1 MKVFEIMSFNPSW
14 FLTLPGILITAGVI
28 LLLIALILLLSSG
41 KKEEVVENTTAM
53 EQPIPTE
60 PVSTVE
66 PVQVAVPQMPEA
78 NIEPPVVD
86 VPTPVQTIET
96 PSVPAAEEIKVEQPV
111 MPEVVTEIKEEPKV
125 EIFAPAQE
133 TPVASVNPINF
144 DVPVVNEV
152 PTINAVPTVEEVK
165 VEQPVAV
172 PEVKPAV
179 SIYGGV
185 SPTVDLFKS
194 QSEVK
199 PVIYGGADPLE
210 NTAPIPK
217 VDVTP
222 VAEVTQIIEPITNEV
237 PVTATAVMDNSVV
250 DTISAAPSMPEVT
263 EVPQSSPLFEIPATQ
278 NVATESVSPEM
289 VKEEIETLDF

>member
-1 MKVFEIMSFNPSW
+1 MKIFEIMSFNPSW

-41 KKEEVVENTTAM
+41 KKEEVVEVAGASV
-53 EQPIPTE
+53 EQSFSAE

-66 PVQVAVPQMPEA
+66 PVQVAVPQMPEV
-78 NIEPPVVD
+78 NLEQPVQPVVD
-86 VPTPVQTIET
+86 IPTPVQTIET
-96 PSVPAAEEIKVEQPV
+96 PNVSVAEQPV
-111 MPEVVTEIKEEPKV
+111 MPEIVPEVKEEPKI
-125 EIFAPAQE
+125 EIFEPMVENQVPNLNSFNE
-133 TPVASVNPINF
+133 IPVVDTPVS
-144 DVPVVNEV
+144 DVAPV
-152 PTINAVPTVEEVK
+152 IEEVK

-222 VAEVTQIIEPITNEV
+222 VTDATQIIEPISNEV
-237 PVTATAVMDNSVV
+237 PVTQTAVMDNSVI

-263 EVPQSSPLFEIPATQ
+263 EVPQSSPLFETPVTQ